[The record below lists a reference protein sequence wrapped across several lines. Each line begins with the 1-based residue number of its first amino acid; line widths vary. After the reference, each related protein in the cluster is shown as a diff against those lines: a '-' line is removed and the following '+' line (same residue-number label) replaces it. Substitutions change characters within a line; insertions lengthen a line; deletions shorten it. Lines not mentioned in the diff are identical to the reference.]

1 MEFPMRSKT
10 FISSMVGVAAAAAVA
25 GSANAAFVDN
35 FTVGSTSSTGPG
47 GDNLNSGSPFDY
59 RFYNFYNPSNT
70 AIANVDSVNQTLNL
84 SREANDGTLQLGVVW
99 EKTSPPYLDWTGLQS
114 ISFNISST
122 TGGTLFVQ
130 VGEGSST
137 TDTRWTN
144 FSIGTGSQ
152 LVTLNVGSA
161 YGGGSYS
168 QGASFSDASISRVRL
183 SVTQGTSAFSGTIT
197 NLQYNIVPAP
207 GAVALLGVAG
217 LVGARRR
224 RA

>member
-1 MEFPMRSKT
+1 MRNKT
-10 FISSMVGVAAAAAVA
+10 FISSMVGIAAAVA
-25 GSANAAFVDN
+25 VAGAANAAFVDN
-35 FTVGSTSSTGPG
+35 FTVGSSSTAPPG
-47 GDNLNSGSPFDY
+47 GDNANSGSPFDY
-59 RFYNFYNPSNT
+59 RFYDFYNPSNT

-84 SREANDGTLQLGVVW
+84 SRQANVDTQLGVVW
-99 EKTSPPYLDWTGLQS
+99 EKTYPPSSPPFLDWTGLQS

-122 TGGTLFVQ
+122 TGGTLFVR
-130 VGEGSST
+130 VGEGGYST
-137 TDTRWTN
+137 QTRWTN

-183 SVTQGTSAFSGTIT
+183 SVTEGTSAFSGTIT

>member
-1 MEFPMRSKT
+1 MRNKT
-10 FISSMVGVAAAAAVA
+10 FISSMVGIAAAVA
-25 GSANAAFVDN
+25 VAGAANAAFVDN
-35 FTVGSTSSTGPG
+35 FTVGSSSTASNG
-47 GDNLNSGSPFDY
+47 GDVDPNSGSPFNY
-59 RFYNFYNPSNT
+59 RYYNVSNNVT
-70 AIANVDSVNQTLNL
+70 AIANVDSVNQRLNL
-84 SREANDGTLQLGVVW
+84 SRQANDSTLQLGVVW
-99 EKTSPPYLDWTGLQS
+99 EKTSLPNLDWTGLQS
-114 ISFNISST
+114 ISFNISSD
-122 TGGTLFVQ
+122 TGGTLFVR
-130 VGEGSST
+130 VGGGSST
-137 TDTRWTN
+137 TQTRWTN

-161 YGGGSYS
+161 YGDGSYS
-168 QGASFSDASISRVRL
+168 QGASFSDASISKFQL

>member
-1 MEFPMRSKT
+1 MRNKT
-10 FISSMVGVAAAAAVA
+10 FISSMVGIAAAVA
-25 GSANAAFVDN
+25 VAGAANAAFVDN
-35 FTVGSTSSTGPG
+35 FTVGSSSTGPTG
-47 GDNLNSGSPFDY
+47 GDNANSGSPFDY

-84 SREANDGTLQLGVVW
+84 SRQANVDTQLGVVW
-99 EKTSPPYLDWTGLQS
+99 EKTYPPSSPPFLDWTGLQS

-122 TGGTLFVQ
+122 TGGTLFVR
-130 VGEGSST
+130 VGEGSFT
-137 TDTRWTN
+137 TETRWTN

>member
-1 MEFPMRSKT
+1 MRNKT
-10 FISSMVGVAAAAAVA
+10 FISSMVGIAAAVA
-25 GSANAAFVDN
+25 VAGAANAAFVDN
-35 FTVGSTSSTGPG
+35 FTVGSSSTAPPG
-47 GDNLNSGSPFDY
+47 GDNANSGSPFDY
-59 RFYNFYNPSNT
+59 RFYDFYNPSNT

-84 SREANDGTLQLGVVW
+84 SRQENDGTLGLGVVW
-99 EKTSPPYLDWTGLQS
+99 EKTSNHLDWTGLQS

-130 VGEGSST
+130 VGGTASDEKT
-137 TDTRWTN
+137 QWTN
-144 FSIGTGSQ
+144 FNIGIGSTA
-152 LVTLNVGSA
+152 VTLNVGSA

>member
-1 MEFPMRSKT
+1 MRNKT
-10 FISSMVGVAAAAAVA
+10 FISSMVGIAAAVA
-25 GSANAAFVDN
+25 VAGAANAAFVDN
-35 FTVGSTSSTGPG
+35 FTVGSSSTAPNG
-47 GDNLNSGSPFDY
+47 GEVDPNLGSPFDY
-59 RFYNFYNPSNT
+59 RFYNGANNVT
-70 AIANVDSVNQTLNL
+70 TIANVDSVNQTLNF
-84 SREANDGTLQLGVVW
+84 SRQANDGTLPLGVVW
-99 EKTSPPYLDWTGLQS
+99 EKTTVPNLDWTGLQS

-122 TGGTLFVQ
+122 TGGTLFVR
-130 VGEGSST
+130 VGEGGYST
-137 TDTRWTN
+137 QTRWTN

-161 YGGGSYS
+161 YGDGSYS
-168 QGASFSDASISRVRL
+168 QGAYFSYASISSFEL